1 MIGYHLEE
9 VPTTQ
14 LYTLVNIEIAI
25 DIADHLKEISSY
37 PLVGCHPVLPALFAW
52 VKYSPINQ
60 PVQHCRLPV
69 TEYKYKYSWLAQE
82 TNSSEHN
89 SQI

>member
-9 VPTTQ
+9 IPS
-14 LYTLVNIEIAI
+14 YPLVNIVIAIAHHLKEIPSYPLVNIDI

-37 PLVGCHPVLPALFAW
+37 PLVGCHPVLPALFAR

-69 TEYKYKYSWLAQE
+69 TDK
-82 TNSSEHN
+82 
-89 SQI
+89 